1 MNKTAVL
8 ALALLAALSAA
19 SCSKKQ
25 PDAELPVM
33 GRLETFNY
41 DPAAR
46 FEDRIGAMP
55 EKLLEQYRLMDGRP
69 GYRSYVPTAEERA
82 LLLNYLRLMPPV
94 AERVFRESCAGL
106 YFLEGFQGNGM
117 VSWVLDERGKLYFH
131 MTLNPAA
138 FRQTLSE
145 TLTERES
152 SCFIPDKGWAVSVDA
167 GVKYKGLAYALFHEA
182 AHAVDQMR
190 GITPLLDPSQPEA
203 SRVPAGPDGGLITEV
218 WDSHSRPFPRNE
230 FWNRDNLTFYGF
242 RGGPKIGIFDAYG
255 VYSGFSSTPFA
266 SLYGSKSWAE
276 DFAEL
281 AAYGLITGKLGQ
293 PYRIML
299 SAPGSK
305 DKVFEPMKG
314 AAARRAAAALALL
327 EKM

>member
-1 MNKTAVL
+1 MNKAAVL
-8 ALALLAALSAA
+8 ALALFAALSAS

-25 PDAELPVM
+25 PAAELPLM
-33 GRLETFNY
+33 GRLETFSY

-69 GYRSYVPTAEERA
+69 GYKSYVPTAGERA
-82 LLLNYLRLMPPV
+82 LLLEYLRLMPPA
-94 AERVFRESCAGL
+94 AERVFRESCVGL

-117 VSWVLDERGKLYFH
+117 VSWVLDEKGKLYFH

-152 SCFIPDKGWAVSVDA
+152 SCFIPGAGWAVSVDA
-167 GVKYKGLAYALFHEA
+167 GDKYRGLAYALFHEA

-190 GITPLLDPSQPEA
+190 GVTPLVDPSQPEA
-203 SRVPAGPDGGLITEV
+203 SRVPARPDGGLFTEV
-218 WDSHSRPFPRNE
+218 WDSYSRPFPLSE

-242 RGGPKIGIFDAYG
+242 GGGPKIKMLDAYG
-255 VYSGFSSTPFA
+255 VYKGFSSAPFA

-281 AAYGLITGKLGQ
+281 TAYGLITGKLGQ
-293 PYRIML
+293 PYKIML
-299 SAPGSK
+299 SGPGPK
-305 DKVFEPMKG
+305 NDVFEPMRG
-314 AAARRAAAALALL
+314 AAARRSAAALALL